1 MISVDGADLIAQVV
15 PVGLLIIT
23 VEQKWLGPAKREP
36 GPIGSIWWYL
46 ALPFKVTTLLLCL
59 FAMWA
64 CLASVSNNKPLE
76 GFDAS
81 IVVVALA
88 LLGMT
93 VFSTLLALL
102 AYGHVGRD
110 KAMANIESYDR
121 KQLIVE
127 RAHKVAKLK
136 RRDEKRSIKK
146 AGPSRPV
153 DS

>member
-1 MISVDGADLIAQVV
+1 MISVDGAGLIAQVV

-36 GPIGSIWWYL
+36 GPIGTTWWYL
-46 ALPFKVTTLLLCL
+46 ALPFKVITLFLCL
-59 FAMWA
+59 CAMWA

-81 IVVVALA
+81 LVVVALA

-93 VFSTLLALL
+93 VFATLCSLL
-102 AYGHVGRD
+102 AYGHVGRE
-110 KAMANIESYDR
+110 KAIANIESYDR
-121 KQLIVE
+121 KQLIVN

-136 RRDEKRSIKK
+136 RRDEKKSIKK
-146 AGPSRPV
+146 AGSSPPV
-153 DS
+153 D